1 MNIKKYVKNVNSNNN
16 PIIVRGKDISNYLT
30 LDEIIFQSDFENFNA
45 IINNFNVYLINSKEN
60 SDDYYIARKVLIE
73 KRSGL

>member
-1 MNIKKYVKNVNSNNN
+1 MK
-16 PIIVRGKDISNYLT
+16 LFF
-30 LDEIIFQSDFENFNA
+30 LSDFENFNA